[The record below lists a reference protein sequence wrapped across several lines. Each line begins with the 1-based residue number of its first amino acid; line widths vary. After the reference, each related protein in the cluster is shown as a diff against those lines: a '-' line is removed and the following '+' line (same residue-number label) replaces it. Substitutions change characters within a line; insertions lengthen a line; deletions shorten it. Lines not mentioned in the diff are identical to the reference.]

1 LPSKMMNRG
10 IAHPLALTAS
20 IAVTYFR
27 FPGCFVLGLPFL
39 SDDMITFEVEI
50 TPIWKLVL
58 SKLKMSS
65 SVTPY
70 FAIVSPTSLNHKLIS
85 FGSLTSA
92 L

>member
-1 LPSKMMNRG
+1 MINGG

-27 FPGCFVLGLPFL
+27 FPSYFVLSLPFL
-39 SDDMITFEVEI
+39 SDVIITLEVEV
-50 TPIWKLVL
+50 TPIWKPVS

-65 SVTPY
+65 SATPY
-70 FAIVSPTSLNHKLIS
+70 LAIVSPTSLNHKLIS

>member
-10 IAHPLALTAS
+10 IAHPLALTAL
-20 IAVTYFR
+20 IVVTYFR
-27 FPGCFVLGLPFL
+27 FPGCFVLSLPFL

-50 TPIWKLVL
+50 TPIWKPVL

-65 SVTPY
+65 STTPY
-70 FAIVSPTSLNHKLIS
+70 FAIVSPTSLNYKLIS
-85 FGSLTSA
+85 FGSSTSA

>member
-1 LPSKMMNRG
+1 MNRG
-10 IAHPLALTAS
+10 IAYPLILTAS
-20 IAVTYFR
+20 IVVTHFR
-27 FPGCFVLGLPFL
+27 FPGCFILSLPFL
-39 SDDMITFEVEI
+39 SDNVITFEVEM
-50 TPIWKLVL
+50 TLIWKLVL

-70 FAIVSPTSLNHKLIS
+70 FAIMSPTSLNYKLIS

>member
-1 LPSKMMNRG
+1 MTNRG
-10 IAHPLALTAS
+10 IAHPLTLTAS
-20 IAVTYFR
+20 IAVTYVR

-39 SDDMITFEVEI
+39 SDVVITLEVEI
-50 TPIWKLVL
+50 TPVWKPVS

-70 FAIVSPTSLNHKLIS
+70 FAIVSPTSLNYKLIS
-85 FGSLTSA
+85 FGSSTFA